1 VAACLRDAGLD
12 LAEAASKRE
21 LAKIQD
27 QFNAWAKETGL
38 PYWALSLIRAF
49 SICENYEG
57 DWYGST
63 RNEAE

>member
-12 LAEAASKRE
+12 LAEAASKRD

-38 PYWALSLIRAF
+38 PYRALSLIRAF
-49 SICENYEG
+49 SIGENYEC
-57 DWYGST
+57 DRYGST